1 MTSLSVRLLIVVVS
15 YFGVDG
21 YSASSTSR
29 SLVRGG
35 AVAMLC
41 ATLACGASAPKLK
54 KPAELNHNRVVV
66 SDRLLPYQQIV
77 NNFNYFTNF
86 TNIAMVVDNDS
97 IVDLSNNDV
106 AVVLTFDDGP
116 DSRSGSVNGTRQ
128 VLDILQ
134 DLQLRAVF
142 FIQSHAR
149 NDNNRYFRGMEEKVG
164 IPLVERMHAEQHLIG
179 VHTGV
184 DGQRAHSWANRH
196 PQREAIGELGNDLQ
210 RCKTYIEQ
218 RTGSKPCYVRPPFGE
233 HNRAVRQRYADHDLK
248 MILWH
253 IDSRDS
259 TSTYDSEDIE
269 QHLRNRVDK
278 LVARGQRQL
287 VILFHDI
294 DRHTYRAGNLVS
306 YIKAIEET
314 IDAHGLTADF
324 KLTQEEV
331 NNVLINY

>member
-1 MTSLSVRLLIVVVS
+1 MASLSVRLSLIVVC

-21 YSASSTSR
+21 YSASPSSNGR
-29 SLVRGG
+29 SLIRSG
-35 AVAMLC
+35 AVALLC
-41 ATLACGASAPKLK
+41 ATLACSTSAPKIN
-54 KPAELNHNRVVV
+54 KPVNLSHNRVVV
-66 SDRLLPYQQIV
+66 AERLLPYQLV
-77 NNFNYFTNF
+77 NNFT
-86 TNIAMVVDNDS
+86 TIAMKIDNDPV
-97 IVDLSNNDV
+97 IDLSNDDV

-116 DSRSGSVNGTRQ
+116 DSRSGSINGTRQ

-134 DLQLRAVF
+134 DHQLRAVF

-149 NDNNRYFRGMEEKVG
+149 NNNNRYFRGMEEKVG
-164 IPLVERMHAEQHLIG
+164 IPLVERMHAEQHLIA

-210 RCKTYIEQ
+210 RCKTYIKQ
-218 RTGSKPCYVRPPFGE
+218 RTGSEPCYVRPPFGE

-259 TSTYDSEDIE
+259 TSTYDEHDIE

-294 DRHTYRAGNLVS
+294 DRHTYRDGNLLS
-306 YIKAIEET
+306 YLKAIEET
-314 IDAHGLTADF
+314 IDAHGLNANF
-324 KLTQEEV
+324 KLTREEI
-331 NNVLINY
+331 NNVLADY